1 MNKILLVITF
11 FIISS
16 CFKSDIVQSQT
27 ANTDPA
33 VCTMDKLSQRKF
45 VATQIFVLSQKLVN
59 FYLNMITRTGQI
71 KKIILVIFQVSDS

>member
-1 MNKILLVITF
+1 MNKILLLITF

-33 VCTMDKLSQRKF
+33 SMHNGQTFPTKIRSY
-45 VATQIFVLSQKLVN
+45 TN
-59 FYLNMITRTGQI
+59 FYLNMITHTGQI
-71 KKIILVIFQVSDS
+71 QKIIPVIFQVSDS